1 MATQNFVIKISELI
15 EQQLFS
21 KKSGY
26 YKIKN
31 PIGKSQDFITAPEI
45 SQIFGEIM
53 AVYLL
58 ELSQNSVNKIALI
71 EMGAG
76 HGTWLSDILQTIENL
91 ANKSQKIAQEFL
103 KKTEIFIVETSPQ
116 LQKIQ
121 QQNLT
126 KYKIKWCENFAEFLT
141 ESSGEVYFISNE
153 LFDCFAID
161 QYVKTTKG
169 WRERLIEFSD
179 KQNLS
184 NPRFVISETDCNNFV
199 EQQIGKPLALIS
211 PFQAV
216 YEYSKDARDFMQ
228 QLSSAI
234 YLRGGLA
241 INIDYGYSN
250 YDFANTLQTIKNHQ
264 KIPFLEGFKDG
275 DITALVDFFALDNI
289 AKKNQLK
296 TSLISQREFLLSLGA
311 ESRLESLI
319 KKNPKIADNLQ
330 NDFDRLINPSQMGD
344 LFKVHIIWK

>member
-1 MATQNFVIKISELI
+1 MKISELI
-15 EQQLFS
+15 RQQLFS
-21 KKSGY
+21 KEGGY

-53 AVYLL
+53 AIYLL
-58 ELSQNSVNKIALI
+58 ELSKNSVNKIALV

-76 HGTWLSDILQTIENL
+76 HGTWLDDILQTIENL

-121 QQNLT
+121 QQNLI
-126 KYKIKWCENFAEFLT
+126 KYKIKWCENFAEFLAK
-141 ESSGEVYFISNE
+141 SSGEIYFISNE

-161 QYVKTTKG
+161 QYVKTANG
-169 WRERLIEFSD
+169 WQERLIEFSD
-179 KQNLS
+179 KKNLS
-184 NPRFVISETDCNNFV
+184 NPHFVISKTDYNNFV
-199 EQQIGKPLALIS
+199 EQQIGKALSLIA

-216 YEYSKDARDFMQ
+216 FEYSKDARDFMQ

-234 YLRGGLA
+234 YLRGGVA

-264 KIPFLEGFKDG
+264 KIPFLEGFKDA

-289 AKKNQLK
+289 AKDSQLK
-296 TSLISQREFLLSLGA
+296 TSLISQRDFLLGLQA
-311 ESRLESLI
+311 DKRLSFL
-319 KKNPKIADNLQ
+319 KLANPQIADNLQ
-330 NDFDRLINPSQMGD
+330 NDFDRLINPSQMGE
-344 LFKVHIIWK
+344 LFKAHIIWK

>member
-1 MATQNFVIKISELI
+1 MKISELI
-15 EQQLFS
+15 RLKLFS
-21 KKSGY
+21 QEGGY

-31 PIGKSQDFITAPEI
+31 PIGKLQDFITAPEI

-58 ELSQNSVNKIALI
+58 ELSKNSSNKIAFV

-76 HGTWLSDILQTIENL
+76 HGTWLGDILQTIENL

-103 KKTEIFIVETSPQ
+103 EKTEIFIIETSPQ

-121 QQNLT
+121 QQNLS
-126 KYKIKWCENFAEFLT
+126 KYKIKWCENFAEFLAK
-141 ESSGEVYFISNE
+141 SSGEIYFISNE

-161 QYVKTTKG
+161 QFIKTANG
-169 WRERLIEFSD
+169 WQERLIKFDD

-184 NPRFVISETDCNNFV
+184 NPQFVISKTYYNDFV
-199 EQQIGKPLALIS
+199 ENQIGKALSFIAPL
-211 PFQAV
+211 QAV
-216 YEYSKDARDFMQ
+216 FEYSKDAELFME
-228 QLSSAI
+228 QLSQAI
-234 YLRGGLA
+234 FNRGGVA
-241 INIDYGYSN
+241 INIDYGYFN

-264 KIPFLEGFKDG
+264 KISFLEGFRDG

-311 ESRLESLI
+311 EFRLKSLI
-319 KKNPKIADNLQ
+319 KKNPEIADNLQ
-330 NDFDRLINPSQMGD
+330 NDYARLINPSQMGE

>member
-1 MATQNFVIKISELI
+1 MKISELI
-15 EQQLFS
+15 RRQLFS
-21 KKSGY
+21 KEGGY

-58 ELSQNSVNKIALI
+58 ELSKNSANKIALV

-76 HGTWLSDILQTIENL
+76 HGTWLGDILQTIENL

-103 KKTEIFIVETSPQ
+103 KNTEIFIVETSPQ

-121 QQNLT
+121 QQNLI
-126 KYKIKWCENFAEFLT
+126 KHKIKWCENFAEFLAK
-141 ESSGEVYFISNE
+141 SSGEIYFISNE

-161 QYVKTTKG
+161 QYVKTANG
-169 WRERLIEFSD
+169 WQERLIEFSD

-184 NPRFVISETDCNNFV
+184 NPQFAISKTYYNDFV
-199 EQQIGKPLALIS
+199 ESQIGKALSFIAPL
-211 PFQAV
+211 QAV
-216 YEYSKDARDFMQ
+216 FEYSLDAQLFMK
-228 QLSSAI
+228 QLSQAI
-234 YLRGGLA
+234 FNRGGFA
-241 INIDYGYSN
+241 INIDYGYLN

-264 KIPFLEGFKDG
+264 KIPFLEGFREG

-330 NDFDRLINPSQMGD
+330 NDFDRLINPSQMGE